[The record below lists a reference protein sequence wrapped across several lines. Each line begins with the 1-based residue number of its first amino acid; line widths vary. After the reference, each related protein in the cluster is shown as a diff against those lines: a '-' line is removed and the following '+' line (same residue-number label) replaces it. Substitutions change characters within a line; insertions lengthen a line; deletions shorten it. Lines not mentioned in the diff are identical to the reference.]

1 MLIDFHTHCF
11 PDKIAQRAVE
21 KLSFLSGGLKYHTDG
36 TLNGLKKSMREN
48 NVDIS
53 VVLNIAT
60 NEAQQKNVNDFAKEQ
75 GKCENIVSFGSVFP
89 LAEDALEQLQY
100 IKELGLK
107 GVKLHPDYQGFFVD
121 DEKLKPVYKKISQL
135 GLITVFHAGNDYG
148 FAPPYGAT
156 PERLEKALRWFESPV
171 VAAHWGGIN
180 CNEGVIEHLC
190 SRDIYFD
197 TSFGY
202 SMMPRYY
209 AQKIIEKHGTDK
221 MLFGTDTP
229 WHTPEMELTLLN
241 NLGLT
246 DTEMEKIKSENA
258 KKLLKI

>member
-11 PDKIAQRAVE
+11 PDKIAEKATE
-21 KLSFLSGGLKYHTDG
+21 KLSFLSGGLKYYTDG
-36 TLNGLKKSMREN
+36 TVEGLKKSMSEN
-48 NVDIS
+48 NVDLS

-60 NEAQQKNVNDFAKEQ
+60 NEAQQKNVNNFAKEIDSN
-75 GKCENIVSFGSVFP
+75 ENLIAFGSVFP
-89 LAEDALEQLQY
+89 FAKDAEEKLEY
-100 IKELGLK
+100 IKSLGLK

-121 DEKLKPVYKKISQL
+121 DEKLKPIYKKISEL

-156 PERLEKALRWFESPV
+156 PERMARALKWFDSPV

-190 SRDIYFD
+190 SKDIYFD

-209 AQKIIEKHGTDK
+209 ALKIIEKHGTDK
-221 MLFGTDTP
+221 LLFGTDTP

-241 NLGLT
+241 NLGL
-246 DTEMEKIKSENA
+246 DDNDMNKIKYQNA
-258 KKLLKI
+258 KKLLDI